1 MTDKVG
7 FEDALARLVSVEAMQ
22 ARHDPARMSNM
33 IERLGAAL
41 GLTVAVASKGK
52 GSTIDALIEGVTSY
66 AHEEAVRNV
75 SVLAAAGVLK

>member
-1 MTDKVG
+1 MTEQIS
-7 FEDALARLVSVEAMQ
+7 FEDALARLVSVEAMK
-22 ARHDPARMSNM
+22 ARDNPARMSNM

-52 GSTIDALIEGVTSY
+52 ASTIDTLIEGVTAY

-75 SVLAAAGVLK
+75 SVLAAAGALK